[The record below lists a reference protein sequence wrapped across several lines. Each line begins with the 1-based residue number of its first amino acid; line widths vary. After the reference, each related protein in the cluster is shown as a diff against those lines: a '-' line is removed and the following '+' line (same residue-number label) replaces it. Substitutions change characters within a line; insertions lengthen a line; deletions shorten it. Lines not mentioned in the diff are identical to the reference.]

1 MDIFSPFEEERK
13 GKVKII
19 PLRKTLFFPNW
30 MCIWLVRTRTTR
42 TYSILSESALRRH
55 SRLNMKKECYLS
67 MQVTYGLPH
76 FLPWNLKST
85 PFRIFFEQSSRK
97 KWVKNFFQKTCS
109 IYSTMVPFLVFYERG
124 NINIFIRS
132 ILDHFCYL
140 LRAVTRTE
148 SISGQY
154 TTCFKI
160 CRLKITISILIL
172 S

>member
-1 MDIFSPFEEERK
+1 
-13 GKVKII
+13 
-19 PLRKTLFFPNW
+19 
-30 MCIWLVRTRTTR
+30 
-42 TYSILSESALRRH
+42 
-55 SRLNMKKECYLS
+55 MKKDCNLS
-67 MQVTYGLPH
+67 KQVTYGLPH
-76 FLPWNLKST
+76 LLPWNLKST
-85 PFRIFFEQSSRK
+85 PFRNFFEQSSRK

-140 LRAVTRTE
+140 LRTVTHTE

-160 CRLKITISILIL
+160 CRLKIYLKILEYSLCSLPTKITPPIVYTYKNNEYEL
-172 S
+172 SW